1 MSTAPTVSFRDFAAA
16 VMSGRRDDAAGAL
29 AQLLGLDAAAA
40 AAATDHFATGMQT
53 GGQDFMMKAM
63 GLRYAVTSGDDAA
76 VRDVLQG
83 CFGLSGAALEGAAGA
98 LGPRT

>member
-1 MSTAPTVSFRDFAAA
+1 MTAAPTVSFRDFAGAI
-16 VMSGRRDDAAGAL
+16 MSGRREDAAGAL
-29 AQLLGLDAAAA
+29 AQLLALDAVTAG
-40 AAATDHFATGMQT
+40 AATDHFATGMQS

-83 CFGLSGAALEGAAGA
+83 CFGLSGAALDGAAAA
-98 LGPRT
+98 LRDRG